1 MINKETIDDILRSV
15 DIVDVIG
22 HYIPLVKKGKGY
34 GAICPFHD
42 DHDPSLSISQD
53 KQIYKCFVCNNGGN
67 AFTFVQNYKK
77 ISFLEAV
84 KEVADI
90 AGKPIDI
97 GTSYVKK
104 VDKNARYH
112 DLLNDYIEYTNYCLT
127 GTKLGLSAKEYLVN
141 RGIDEEIINEFKIGF
156 NPDNDRVSTVLK
168 AKAYRDEEM
177 IKGWYIS
184 LWSKWTI

>member
-112 DLLNDYIEYTNYCLT
+112 DLLNDYI
-127 GTKLGLSAKEYLVN
+127 
-141 RGIDEEIINEFKIGF
+141 
-156 NPDNDRVSTVLK
+156 
-168 AKAYRDEEM
+168 
-177 IKGWYIS
+177 
-184 LWSKWTI
+184 